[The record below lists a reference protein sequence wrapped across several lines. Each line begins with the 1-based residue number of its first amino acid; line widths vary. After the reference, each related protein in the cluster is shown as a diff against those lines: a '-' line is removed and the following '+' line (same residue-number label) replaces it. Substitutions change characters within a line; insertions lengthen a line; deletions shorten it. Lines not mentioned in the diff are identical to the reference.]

1 MSLMSLAG
9 HSALNYTSDTLGCL
23 TYYYVFKNGS
33 EANVVRHSEDKHG
46 RLIYDVFYRK
56 TDEQKTRSLLN
67 ATEVDVLLL
76 LNYLDEGD
84 EACGAVRV

>member
-1 MSLMSLAG
+1 MSLAS
-9 HSALNYTSDTLGCL
+9 HNALNYTSDTLGYL

-46 RLIYDVFYRK
+46 RLIYDVCYRK

-67 ATEVDVLLL
+67 ATEVDVLIL